1 MNEKIF
7 INKTSGNFVIK
18 SAFIWWIGWLSL
30 CLVEVGAWHT
40 TGLLPLYYVLLWT
53 LLLYSLVGIISGSV
67 FGVITL
73 LLQRI
78 SHLLKE
84 PESHIRFSMATCIT
98 FIVFLYGLALCL
110 EAKPH
115 LNAFQF
121 IFKSALLLL
130 PALIALCVLPFFFRW
145 AEKRG
150 NLVVSYLSVLIS
162 LWLFTSFKLNPWIDL
177 FPPLLQITTP
187 LRTCFF
193 ILGSIL
199 CFFLVYFLLSL
210 ISRAFKKWKTPIIIS
225 FSCIALLLFLVF
237 LLRRGDYQYDNNKI
251 KGASVGS
258 PNIILITMDTV
269 RTDHLSCYGY
279 QRLTTPNLD
288 RFSQEGVV
296 FKNAYATNS
305 WTLPSHASIFTGL
318 YPSKHGADH
327 TSDSLHGEAGQKQEY
342 LDWYELLSRNFT
354 KLSKEHQ
361 TLAEILSAGGYRTAG
376 IIGGIF
382 CSSIFGLS
390 RGFDYYDDE
399 IPFFN
404 IRFFLLYQLIDHCF
418 SLNDFF
424 TQYGYLGKRIAV
436 DLNSSAFKWLE
447 KDHGQPFFL
456 FINYMDAHTPYLP
469 PPPYDGYFS
478 KIPKNIILRNNPPP
492 DASFVTAQTN
502 LTNSVIS
509 GDHQLTPEE
518 KELTVSLYDGGI
530 LYLDHYLGLLFEKLK
545 DLKAYDNTIIII
557 TSDHGEAF
565 GEHNQMEHG
574 LTLYEEVLRV
584 PLIIK
589 YPSAYLQRE
598 VIEKRVS
605 LVDLMPTILSFLRY
619 PIPPG
624 IDGEALGNSDHPVMA
639 ELMMGI
645 AKSGYKGSRD
655 LRAVY
660 QGREKYIWASNGS
673 NEFYNLE
680 IDPYEEENIIE
691 KFPYRAEA
699 MDRNLKQWLASFEY
713 LKTEQEGVK
722 ISKQTEEKLRAL
734 GYLK

>member
-1 MNEKIF
+1 MKNRI
-7 INKTSGNFVIK
+7 SGNSVIK
-18 SAFIWWIGWLSL
+18 NAFIWWIGWFSL
-30 CLVEVGAWHT
+30 GLIEAGVWLT
-40 TGLLPLYYVLLWT
+40 TSLPSLYFVLLGT
-53 LLLYSLVGIISGSV
+53 LLIYSLVGIISGFI
-67 FGVITL
+67 FGMIVPFFSRI
-73 LLQRI
+73 LQF
-78 SHLLKE
+78 LKE
-84 PESHIRFSMATCIT
+84 PDRLTHFSMATCIT

-399 IPFFN
+399 IPYFN

-424 TQYGYLGKRIAV
+424 TQYGYLGKRIAA
-436 DLNSSAFKWLE
+436 DLNNSAFTWLE
-447 KDHGQPFFL
+447 KNHDQPFFL
-456 FINYMDAHTPYLP
+456 FINYMDAHTPYIP

-502 LTNSVIS
+502 LINSVIS

-589 YPSAYLQRE
+589 YPSAYPVHGE
-598 VIEKRVS
+598 VEKRTS

-619 PIPPG
+619 PIPSG
-624 IDGEALGNSDHPVMA
+624 IDGENMEKSSHLLIA
-639 ELMMGI
+639 ELFLGMS
-645 AKSGYKGSRD
+645 KKNHKGTSD
-655 LRAVY
+655 LRALY
-660 QGREKYIWASNGS
+660 EGKEKYIWASHGS
-673 NEFYNLE
+673 GELYNLE
-680 IDPYEEENIIE
+680 KDPQEEKNLIM
-691 KFPYRAEA
+691 KFPQKAEA
-699 MDRNLKQWLASFEY
+699 MSMILKQWLASVK
-713 LKTEQEGVK
+713 LPGTEKENVK
-722 ISKQTEEKLRAL
+722 ITKSTEEKLRAL